1 MFKNVKEK
9 ILMSKETTE
18 RRKVDLNTRLAIA
31 KYLYDGNSTSDIA
44 RLLNRNYVVVWREL
58 KRYTFNDI
66 YDPIIAHELASKAY
80 NHTEKHKEE
89 SRKLDDRTKVYI
101 EKKLACQWSPR
112 QIAERIEQDIGIYIS
127 YPTIYRYMREGLVEY
142 VKKDLRQGGKKYNKS
157 TEKRGKIK
165 VGNRAIMY
173 RSRFCKRS

>member
-1 MFKNVKEK
+1 
-9 ILMSKETTE
+9 MSKERKK
-18 RRKVDLNTRLAIA
+18 RRPIDLTTRLAIA
-31 KYLYDGNSTSDIA
+31 KYLSDDVPIADIA
-44 RLLNRNYVVVWREL
+44 RLLNRAYFVIWNEL
-58 KRYTFNDI
+58 RRYTFDDV
-66 YDPIIAHELASKAY
+66 YDPVLAHELASVTY
-80 NHTEKHKEE
+80 NHTEEHKEK
-89 SRKLDDRTKVYI
+89 SRKLDNKTKVYI
-101 EKKLACQWSPR
+101 EGKLACQWSPR